1 MSTRTRW
8 VLVALVLVVAGAV
21 ALWPRSSDQP
31 PRDQAQVESD
41 RPTQDLAVARNQAAL
56 RPCPQGA
63 TGGPEALRGVS
74 VTCLGDGAPV
84 DLASAVSGGQA
95 LINFWATWCAPCQG
109 ELKVLDTYAQQ
120 PGAVPVLAVQVLSK
134 EADGLELLAKLGV
147 HLPSVF
153 DEPDAVRKAVRA
165 PATLPA
171 SFVVRADGTLHQVT
185 NPLVFGSPDQVREAV
200 A

>member
-8 VLVALVLVVAGAV
+8 ALVALVLVVAGAV
-21 ALWPRSSDQP
+21 ALWPRPSDQP
-31 PRDQAQVESD
+31 QERAEVVSS
-41 RPTQDLAVARNQAAL
+41 RLTQDLAAARVQAAL

-63 TGGPEALRGVS
+63 GSGPESLRGVV
-74 VTCLGDGAPV
+74 VTCLGDGAGV
-84 DLASAVSGGQA
+84 NVASALSGGRA
-95 LINFWATWCAPCQG
+95 LINFWATWCTPCQD

-120 PGAVPVLAVQVLSK
+120 PDAVPVLAVQVKSK
-134 EADGLELLAKLGV
+134 EADGLELLTRLGV

-165 PATLPA
+165 PGTLPA
-171 SFVVRADGTLHQVT
+171 SFVVRADGSLSQVT
-185 NPLVFGSPDQVREAV
+185 VPLVFTSPEQVREAV